1 MVLKILRNTKLT
13 INFKNYR
20 QKTSKTLFDK
30 SYIKNRPKNQVIK
43 DTIPLKDT
51 TKNQETPSFK
61 NEIIALS
68 LSKT

>member
-20 QKTSKTLFDK
+20 QKASKTLFNK

-43 DTIPLKDT
+43 NTKPLKDT
-51 TKNQETPSFK
+51 TKNQETPSIK
-61 NEIIALS
+61 NKI
-68 LSKT
+68 